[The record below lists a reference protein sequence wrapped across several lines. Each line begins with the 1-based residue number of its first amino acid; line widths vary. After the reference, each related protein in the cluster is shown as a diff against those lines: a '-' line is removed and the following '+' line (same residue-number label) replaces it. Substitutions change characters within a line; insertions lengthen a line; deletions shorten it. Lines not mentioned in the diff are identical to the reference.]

1 LRRPKEV
8 IESGSPQLGV
18 PTHGVVAEG
27 AFYFLGNSGW
37 DRLKE
42 DGSVKKGAAFEA
54 PVVLRF
60 PLR

>member
-1 LRRPKEV
+1 M

-18 PTHGVVAEG
+18 LTHGVIVEG

-37 DRLKE
+37 DRLEE

-54 PVVLRF
+54 SVVLRF